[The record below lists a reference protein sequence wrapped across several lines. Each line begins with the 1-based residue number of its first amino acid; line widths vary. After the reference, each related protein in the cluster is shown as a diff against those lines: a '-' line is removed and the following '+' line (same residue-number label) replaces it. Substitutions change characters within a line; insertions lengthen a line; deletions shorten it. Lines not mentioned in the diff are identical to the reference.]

1 MNHKNAMPANG
12 TRFNPR
18 ATVFELVLSHT
29 PASSGSARTESR
41 KSTRAAIRKIEKRM
55 LATAAAR
62 GVFNP
67 SRINVALCF
76 IT

>member
-29 PASSGSARTESR
+29 PGFQRIRADRKPEEYKSGNQENR
-41 KSTRAAIRKIEKRM
+41 KEDAGDGGGTWH
-55 LATAAAR
+55 L
-62 GVFNP
+62 
-67 SRINVALCF
+67 
-76 IT
+76 